1 VADEGCVSFARLVY
15 VQGIEVSR
23 ALTSVMRRHGAEEVQ
38 DAPALLERRR
48 SRLARRRR
56 LCVGAYW
63 RVSAPAPCRRVG
75 VKNGGRDEPCDEDAD
90 DYAEED
96 GKRRRH
102 PTGFPRW
109 LHGAGWL
116 SRLEGA
122 EQRVYQLSPIAVA
135 RWRCWCWSRAAGKR
149 RSGGSNDFGLLRR
162 GQGRSTVGCC
172 PNMSAS
178 STSSSPSMPPVLL
191 CPPQKSDPSPLL
203 QRRAAKSS
211 AFITPPTPGI
221 PPSAILSSAD
231 KHPSR
236 LNQRTLGLPNRI
248 WLILALF
255 LSVLLFTRLVLPS
268 HHNSSPYYLHHRPSS
283 YSAGLHPIN
292 YLNLSDA
299 DTEAAQNPFPFCPT
313 FGRGD
318 FLSEKYGPLAIS
330 KSWSHLGSGARVQQV
345 IHRALLGQ
353 PVTIS
358 IIGGSSEHLC

>member
-1 VADEGCVSFARLVY
+1 MN
-15 VQGIEVSR
+15 R
-23 ALTSVMRRHGAEEVQ
+23 AMRMPMIRPMTMANGV
-38 DAPALLERRR
+38 DT
-48 SRLARRRR
+48 
-56 LCVGAYW
+56 
-63 RVSAPAPCRRVG
+63 RRVFLAG
-75 VKNGGRDEPCDEDAD
+75 CMG
-90 DYAEED
+90 
-96 GKRRRH
+96 
-102 PTGFPRW
+102 
-109 LHGAGWL
+109 LAGWL
-116 SRLEGA
+116 SRLN
-122 EQRVYQLSPIAVA
+122 EQLFLPVVTYR
-135 RWRCWCWSRAAGKR
+135 WSRGEGVGPGR
-149 RSGGSNDFGLLRR
+149 REKSARAEASSIQLFRRRQRPLDRRLLLTM
-162 GQGRSTVGCC
+162 ST
-172 PNMSAS
+172 A
-178 STSSSPSMPPVLL
+178 STSSPSSPGMPPVLL

-203 QRRAAKSS
+203 QRRPAKSS
-211 AFITPPTPGI
+211 AFIAPPTPGL

-268 HHNSSPYYLHHRPSS
+268 HHNDATYYLRPHSSS

-358 IIGGSSEHLC
+358 IIGGSSEHL